1 MALRVAVITASDR
14 ASRGEYEDH
23 SGPVAREGLLAAGL
37 DCAPVVLVPD
47 EAPAITAAIRSAIAD
62 GARVVLT
69 TGGTGVG
76 PRDVTPE
83 ATAAL
88 GGRELPGIAE
98 AIRRKGLQKTPFA
111 LASRG
116 LAVVVAVEGAPAPA
130 LVVNA
135 PGSTGGARDAVAVL
149 VTVCEH
155 VVAQLDGYGH

>member
-1 MALRVAVITASDR
+1 MTLKAAVVTVSDR
-14 ASRGEYEDH
+14 ASRGEYEDR
-23 SGPVAREGLLAAGL
+23 SGPLAREQLIAAGL
-37 DCAPVVLVPD
+37 DCPAVVLVPD
-47 EAPAITAAIRSAIAD
+47 DAPAITAAVRDAVAA

-98 AIRRKGLQKTPFA
+98 AIRRKGLEKTPFA
-111 LASRG
+111 IASRG
-116 LAVVVAVEGAPAPA
+116 LAVAVEVEGARA

-149 VTVCEH
+149 APIVEH

>member
-1 MALRVAVITASDR
+1 MTLKAAVVTVSDR
-14 ASRGEYEDH
+14 ASRGEYEDR
-23 SGPVAREGLLAAGL
+23 SGPLAHEGLIAAGL
-37 DCAPVVLVPD
+37 DCPAVVLVPD
-47 EAPAITAAIRSAIAD
+47 DAPAITAAIRDAVAA

-98 AIRRKGLQKTPFA
+98 AIRRKGLEKTPFA
-111 LASRG
+111 ITSRG
-116 LAVVVAVEGAPAPA
+116 IAVVVEVEGATAAA

-149 VTVCEH
+149 APIVEH

>member
-1 MALRVAVITASDR
+1 MALRVAVITISDR
-14 ASRGEYEDH
+14 ASRGEYEDR
-23 SGPVAREGLLAAGL
+23 SGPLAREGLIAAGF
-37 DCAPVVLVPD
+37 DCAAVVLVPD
-47 EAPAITAAIRSAIAD
+47 DAASITAAIRAAIKD

-98 AIRRKGLQKTPFA
+98 AIRRKGQEKTPFA

-116 LAVVVAVEGAPAPA
+116 LAVVVEVEGAAPA

-149 VTVCEH
+149 VTVSEH